1 MSMCMPTCVHATHAL
16 LMAHA
21 LYALPHTIRV
31 RGTCAYVVGAL
42 RSSAKRLPKFEG
54 LLAFV
59 DGSNAERSARG
70 LQYAAV
76 YSTRYI
82 RQKHR
87 IRYACATAYATHASE
102 ACSMQQYT
110 RLVIYVSS
118 YSHTLRIRYAY
129 ATHTLRIRYAYA
141 THTLRIR
148 YAVCSSILDSL
159 YMCPH
164 TTGVRGWY
172 ICVLILVICVLILLA
187 FGDGSD
193 AEGNA
198 RGLETYCYETFRGLQ

>member
-1 MSMCMPTCVHATHAL
+1 MPTCVHATHAL

-118 YSHTLRIRYAY
+118 YSLYVSSYYWRSWMVVMRKATPEASRHTAMRPSKACI
-129 ATHTLRIRYAYA
+129 
-141 THTLRIR
+141 
-148 YAVCSSILDSL
+148 SI
-159 YMCPH
+159 C
-164 TTGVRGWY
+164 
-172 ICVLILVICVLILLA
+172 
-187 FGDGSD
+187 
-193 AEGNA
+193 
-198 RGLETYCYETFRGLQ
+198 GLKT

>member
-1 MSMCMPTCVHATHAL
+1 MRMSMCMPTCVHATHAL

-129 ATHTLRIRYAYA
+129 ATHTLRSMQQYTRLFIYVSSYYWRSWMVHMCP
-141 THTLRIR
+141 HTR
-148 YAVCSSILDSL
+148 

-164 TTGVRGWY
+164 TTGVRGW
-172 ICVLILVICVLILLA
+172 
-187 FGDGSD
+187 
-193 AEGNA
+193 
-198 RGLETYCYETFRGLQ
+198 